1 MTLFDSQWQSPLERS
16 FYSRGTE
23 AVARALLGK
32 LLVRRWRDE
41 WLVGRIV
48 ETEAY
53 LHLDDPACHASRGL
67 KPKNAAMFGPPGYAY
82 VYPIHA
88 KWCFNIVTMPE
99 GVAAAVL
106 VRALEPVAGSESMAQ
121 YRGLPHDGLVK
132 KLASGPSRLC
142 QAMSIDRTHNAI
154 DLVPQNTTG
163 TDSLWVADDGLR
175 YSRRQVGCSPRIGVT
190 SAEALLLRYFVVG
203 HPSVSGLK
211 RWHSEY
217 APRLPS

>member
-1 MTLFDSQWQSPLERS
+1 MNEFDASWRVPLERP

-23 AVARALLGK
+23 VVARALLGK
-32 LLVRRWRDE
+32 LLVRRWQDE
-41 WLVGRIV
+41 WIVGRIV

-67 KPKNAAMFGPPGYAY
+67 KPKNAAMFGPPGFAY

-88 KWCFNIVTMPE
+88 RWCFNIVTMPE

-106 VRALEPVAGSESMAQ
+106 IRAIEPIAGIESMAE
-121 YRGLPHDGLVK
+121 YRGMPRDSHAK

-142 QAMSIDRTHNAI
+142 QAMSIDRTHNGL
-154 DLVPQNTTG
+154 DLVTDGAAGTT
-163 TDSLWVADDGLR
+163 SLWVADDDVR
-175 YSRRQVGCSPRIGVT
+175 YPRRRVGCSPRIGVT
-190 SAEALLLRYFVVG
+190 SAEALLLRWFVID

-211 RWHSEY
+211 RWHREY
-217 APRLPS
+217 AP